1 MGGHPYWYY
10 ANYQTDV
17 ETTLQ
22 TLRRQEFEA
31 GRYNPVVWLL
41 SFPITD
47 DTPAPGAQHSSIEE
61 AMEAADASGT
71 RSILDMFRASD
82 ISHDEALEAS
92 EEDGLDL
99 YCTTFPVASDELLQL
114 FGTEQPTHQ
123 MIESVI
129 LSQDNEGAADEFW
142 ESIDRGMG
150 RHIVVYENNEPAEVF
165 FIGYSFD

>member
-31 GRYNPVVWLL
+31 GRYSPVVLSP
-41 SFPITD
+41 SFPLTD

-61 AMEAADASGT
+61 AMEAADADGT

-82 ISHDEALEAS
+82 ISYDEALEAS
-92 EEDGLDL
+92 EQDGLDL
-99 YCTTFPVASDELLQL
+99 YCTTFPVKSDELLQL

-129 LSQDNEGAADEFW
+129 LSQDNEGTADEFW
-142 ESIDRGMG
+142 DSIDRGMG
-150 RHIVVYENNEPAEVF
+150 RHIVVYENNEPTEVF

>member
-1 MGGHPYWYY
+1 
-10 ANYQTDV
+10 
-17 ETTLQ
+17 
-22 TLRRQEFEA
+22 
-31 GRYNPVVWLL
+31 
-41 SFPITD
+41 
-47 DTPAPGAQHSSIEE
+47 
-61 AMEAADASGT
+61 MEAADASGT